1 MFRPNFFTHSKNHF
15 SKYGCSEEIGE
26 PTLTAGLF
34 FFAEDHINRIAP
46 LLMEQMLMGVNYLV
60 LFPTVFLK
68 AETYLSTK

>member
-1 MFRPNFFTHSKNHF
+1 MQAAFGSPATS
-15 SKYGCSEEIGE
+15 
-26 PTLTAGLF
+26 TLVSFHLI
-34 FFAEDHINRIAP
+34 DHINRIAP